1 MRNAWVGTGVGLGAG
16 VGAGVGIGAAAGVRV
31 RWAHD
36 GQQQLA
42 DVDSAG
48 GPRLGVEATRL
59 ATHPRV
65 VFVLAPLIV
74 ELLGQALRDLGRHLP
89 GAVQGR
95 RVGRRG
101 LCAHNAR
108 GAAALGATVARRQLK
123 GRHQRC
129 GQREEKERRTAHGP
143 ESSGTLRGYAADG
156 VQEKSH
162 LSKLSFAQERRV
174 SPLLHRDSLY

>member
-74 ELLGQALRDLGRHLP
+74 ELLGQPLRDLARHLP

-129 GQREEKERRTAHGP
+129 GQREEKERRTAHC
-143 ESSGTLRGYAADG
+143 SRTLRGYTADG
-156 VQEKSH
+156 GS
-162 LSKLSFAQERRV
+162 RC
-174 SPLLHRDSLY
+174 DSD